1 MIVLAVWNS
10 RAGQDWLLE
19 QAASMALIQPGPL
32 TEFDGLQVFM
42 CGTSSPLPDPNR
54 AQACVA
60 ILAGK
65 ALYVIDTGAGSAP
78 MINVAVPI

>member
-1 MIVLAVWNS
+1 MWNS

-19 QAASMALIQPGPL
+19 KAASVAIAQPPPM
-32 TEFDGLQVFM
+32 TEYDGLQVFL

-60 ILAGK
+60 VLAGD
-65 ALYVIDTGAGSAP
+65 ALYVVDAGAGSARGGSP
-78 MINVAVPI
+78 RRHLL